1 MSSLEV
7 ANCGKG
13 MIFTVNAAPD
23 KTPVQFKQAA
33 IREGAPNLKNAAI
46 VAAQPVPQ
54 VASTISIKAQGAG
67 AVQATPGAPGAPAA
81 SAAPAA
87 SVVPGTGMTGN
98 GQACGCQCLCG
109 AGSFPANAGQGA
121 FGGVLGKS
129 NSLDSNTCEVLKFGQ
144 VRCLMDQF
152 QACK

>member
-33 IREGAPNLKNAAI
+33 IKEGAPNLKNAAI
-46 VAAQPVPQ
+46 VAEQPVPQ

-67 AVQATPGAPGAPAA
+67 AAQATPGAPGAPG
-81 SAAPAA
+81 APAA
-87 SVVPGTGMTGN
+87 SVVPGTGVTGN

-121 FGGVLGKS
+121 FGGVLGRFA
-129 NSLDSNTCEVLKFGQ
+129 SLERRLL
-144 VRCLMDQF
+144 RCT
-152 QACK
+152 KV